1 MKDIDKKIDIVLRQK
16 LLMGYNPSFNLKE
29 NIEKVSKSK
38 ELLNE
43 AAPLILTI
51 PLILKAAGY
60 TAAGITAWYWGKQ
73 ALDARG
79 RNRPLDE
86 LYSYFSMC
94 DKIPNITKKG
104 STDIA
109 NSVVSKLKNAYNP
122 TSSFSP
128 GVFWDTITDPGQGI
142 IEGKILER
150 VYGALKELK
159 TFNDFCLT
167 KQVYWDEYN
176 IQLYTVMKKEHVKA
190 EELSQVNQMVGKLLD
205 NYTKKLSAK
214 EVPCIINLIKN
225 QFNKKETDPFPSGG
239 YKITTNN
246 PEVQQ
251 RGGIVLTSL
260 YPDPRTGYNWHF
272 GDNSVYGFT
281 SCDQNGCVKFTD
293 KNGKSYYTGKCFGGK
308 NAAPKCI
315 SNFLYNNHGVPPN
328 SPLPKEGILINSTQ
342 NPEVEKH
349 GGIVLKLYYPSTT
362 YGTNWYFKDRSSYG
376 KTVCDD
382 DGCIKFINTS
392 GKTFY
397 IHSCYEKNK
406 NKKKNET
413 NTSGGG
419 TTTTGGGGVTRFCP
433 TGYQLPSDG
442 VYKKCSKGVPV
453 QKIQQCLGVTV
464 DGLFGV
470 NTFNALQ
477 SQKGVTEFRDQDLA
491 RLCQSNVVVPPKTTN
506 KFDWLGGEDLS
517 IEKF

>member
-1 MKDIDKKIDIVLRQK
+1 
-16 LLMGYNPSFNLKE
+16 
-29 NIEKVSKSK
+29 
-38 ELLNE
+38 
-43 AAPLILTI
+43 
-51 PLILKAAGY
+51 
-60 TAAGITAWYWGKQ
+60 
-73 ALDARG
+73 
-79 RNRPLDE
+79 
-86 LYSYFSMC
+86 
-94 DKIPNITKKG
+94 
-104 STDIA
+104 
-109 NSVVSKLKNAYNP
+109 
-122 TSSFSP
+122 
-128 GVFWDTITDPGQGI
+128 
-142 IEGKILER
+142 
-150 VYGALKELK
+150 
-159 TFNDFCLT
+159 
-167 KQVYWDEYN
+167 
-176 IQLYTVMKKEHVKA
+176 
-190 EELSQVNQMVGKLLD
+190 
-205 NYTKKLSAK
+205 
-214 EVPCIINLIKN
+214 
-225 QFNKKETDPFPSGG
+225 
-239 YKITTNN
+239 
-246 PEVQQ
+246 
-251 RGGIVLTSL
+251 
-260 YPDPRTGYNWHF
+260 
-272 GDNSVYGFT
+272 
-281 SCDQNGCVKFTD
+281 
-293 KNGKSYYTGKCFGGK
+293 
-308 NAAPKCI
+308 
-315 SNFLYNNHGVPPN
+315 
-328 SPLPKEGILINSTQ
+328 
-342 NPEVEKH
+342 
-349 GGIVLKLYYPSTT
+349 LKLYYPSTT
-362 YGTNWYFKDRSSYG
+362 YGTNWYFKDRSPYG

>member
-29 NIEKVSKSK
+29 NIEKVSESK

-43 AAPLILTI
+43 AGFLLWP
-51 PLILKAAGY
+51 ILKAAGY
-60 TAAGITAWYWGKQ
+60 TVAGLTAWYWGKQ

-109 NSVVSKLKNAYNP
+109 NSVASKLKNAYNP

-128 GVFWDTITDPGQGI
+128 GVFWDTITDPGQGL

-150 VYGALKELK
+150 VYGALKELI

-167 KQVYWDEYN
+167 KQVYWDENN
-176 IQLYTVMKKEHVKA
+176 IQLYTVMKKEHVKT

-214 EVPCIINLIKN
+214 EVPCIVNLIKN

-246 PEVQQ
+246 PEIQQ
-251 RGGIVLTSL
+251 CGGIVLTSL
-260 YPDPRTGYNWHF
+260 YPDPRSGYNWHF

-315 SNFLYNNHGVPPN
+315 SNFLYNNYGIQPN
-328 SPLPKEGILINSTQ
+328 APLPKEGILINSTQ

-413 NTSGGG
+413 NNSGGG
-419 TTTTGGGGVTRFCP
+419 TTTGGGGVTRFCP
-433 TGYQLPSDG
+433 TGYQLPLDG

-453 QKIQQCLGVTV
+453 QKIQQCLGLTV